1 MKSDS
6 AVLNDVRALQQAFK
20 ERRDLYSLKLRIYQG
35 VREVILLWEKKKGK
49 VNKRIATDIE
59 DKLFREGLRFNYHI
73 EGKEI
78 VVWGGP
84 ISYEDRMTIKLTP
97 QSYQTATGVVP
108 GLASEYLQQRIQQYG
123 KDIQAMVLAES
134 VIPEIVGYYTQ
145 AKEAL
150 ERAGDYLV
158 DTPFKYLVPE
168 LP

>member
-20 ERRDLYSLKLRIYQG
+20 ERRDWYSLKLRIYQG
-35 VREVILLWEKKKGK
+35 VLEVILLWEKKKGK

-59 DKLFREGLRFNYHI
+59 AKLFREGLRFNYHI

-97 QSYQTATGVVP
+97 QSYQTATGMVP

-123 KDIQAMVLAES
+123 KDIQAMMGAEGS
-134 VIPEIVGYYTQ
+134 APYIVMCYAE
-145 AKEAL
+145 AKEKLAAASRVL
-150 ERAGDYLV
+150 LG
-158 DTPFKYLVPE
+158 TPFQYLVPE